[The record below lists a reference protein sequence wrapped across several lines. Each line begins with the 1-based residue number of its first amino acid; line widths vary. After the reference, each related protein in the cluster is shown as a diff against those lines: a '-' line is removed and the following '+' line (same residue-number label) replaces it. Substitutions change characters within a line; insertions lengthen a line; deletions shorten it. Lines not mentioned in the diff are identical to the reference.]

1 MKYKLYSKELIGK
14 ATYKIVVK
22 KGFKGVTGLK
32 VAEQIGSSTQPIY
45 HNFENMK
52 DLKEY
57 VLKMI
62 WEKIVK
68 HCKKNSLSDKLED
81 FIVEYIHYYLLNDNI
96 YKICWDAGMQ
106 EASYLYRL
114 SEEYMLD
121 NFLKDA
127 TLTNIDKIKFHFETN
142 LFVHGIIKMN
152 NSKIRVFSKEE
163 ITKMVDRQVKLL
175 ISDYQ
180 VKLIEG

>member
-1 MKYKLYSKELIGK
+1 MKYKIYSKELIGK
-14 ATYKIVVK
+14 AAYKLVLR
-22 KGFKGVTGLK
+22 KGFRNITALR

>member
-22 KGFKGVTGLK
+22 KGFKGVTALK

-62 WEKIVK
+62 WEKIVN
-68 HCKKNSLSDKLED
+68 HCKKT
-81 FIVEYIHYYLLNDNI
+81 
-96 YKICWDAGMQ
+96 A
-106 EASYLYRL
+106 
-114 SEEYMLD
+114 
-121 NFLKDA
+121 
-127 TLTNIDKIKFHFETN
+127 
-142 LFVHGIIKMN
+142 
-152 NSKIRVFSKEE
+152 
-163 ITKMVDRQVKLL
+163 
-175 ISDYQ
+175 
-180 VKLIEG
+180 